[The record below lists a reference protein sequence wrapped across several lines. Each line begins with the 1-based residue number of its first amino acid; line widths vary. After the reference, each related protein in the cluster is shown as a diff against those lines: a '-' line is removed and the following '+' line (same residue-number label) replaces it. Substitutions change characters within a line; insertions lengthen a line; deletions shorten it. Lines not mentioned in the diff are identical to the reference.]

1 MEVFVS
7 QREPGDAVTL
17 TRKLKALGLR
27 GRDAAYLASLQL
39 PSGEDRGAIDHYLAE
54 FRYMV
59 AEDRRSEAAKLIG
72 LREW

>member
-7 QREPGDAVTL
+7 QREPRDALTL

-39 PSGEDRGAIDHYLAE
+39 PSNEDRGAVDHYLAE

-59 AEDRRSEAAKLIG
+59 AEENRPEAARLIG

>member
-7 QREPGDAVTL
+7 QREPRDALTL

-39 PSGEDRGAIDHYLAE
+39 PSKEDRGAVDHYLAE

-59 AEDRRSEAAKLIG
+59 AEESRPEAARLIG